1 MKANGTT
8 TKPKAKELFGTP
20 KETFIKENSKMT
32 SARAR
37 ALLRGA
43 MEECT
48 TEPGAMASSMV
59 VVFLSKMRGLD
70 ALEFGRAGVTLNGLT
85 KLELSDYL

>member
-1 MKANGTT
+1 
-8 TKPKAKELFGTP
+8 
-20 KETFIKENSKMT
+20 MT

-70 ALEFGRAGVTLNGLT
+70 ALESGRAGGTLNGLT
-85 KLELSDYL
+85 KLELSDYLQYSLYHNSNFL